1 MARWKFLANLLSLT
15 AVSLMTPRQEACIF
29 NSVLEREVEEIVE
42 ILLGFLAFRLFTG
55 CSIPGLGCKQSPKRI
70 RLSRQVLL
78 GQLQEFLLGLP
89 SAGHLWGPRGFPRAS
104 EAPAAF

>member
-15 AVSLMTPRQEACIF
+15 AVSLMTPRQEACSF

-55 CSIPGLGCKQSPKRI
+55 CSIPTLGCKQSPKSDTSLETSALRSAVRVPFGSAI
-70 RLSRQVLL
+70 RWTLVGSTWVSSRK
-78 GQLQEFLLGLP
+78 
-89 SAGHLWGPRGFPRAS
+89 
-104 EAPAAF
+104 